1 MKTERGKF
9 RHENLR
15 EENSGMK
22 SWERKI
28 QARLFERLREAQDFP
43 AFEQTLEDKQVVQ
56 LRLHVRLLFHTSEK

>member
-15 EENSGMK
+15 EEKFRHEN
-22 SWERKI
+22 
-28 QARLFERLREAQDFP
+28 LREEKFRHDCLRNSEGFP
-43 AFEQTLEDKQVVQ
+43 VFEQTLEDKQVVQ